1 MSQFAERL
9 FESPTIQVGWHDAER
24 TILIVEAEQGW
35 TWEEALVVIIEV
47 VNPTIQARAPE
58 PIYSI
63 YHHRT
68 RYFPEGR
75 GALSALRRM
84 ISVNVPNERL
94 LIFVR
99 QSEVINTFLEVALRA
114 FRMFSHLAHT
124 HFVQTFEQA
133 MAIIQ
138 NDKRARENARQR
150 SS

>member
-1 MSQFAERL
+1 MSPFVETL
-9 FESPTIQVGWHDAER
+9 FETATIRVGWYDAER
-24 TILIVEAEQGW
+24 TILVVEAEQGW
-35 TWEEALVVIIEV
+35 TWDEALVVIMEV
-47 VNPTIQARAPE
+47 VNPAIQARAPE

-99 QSEVINTFLEVALRA
+99 QSEVLNTLLEVALRA

-133 MAIIQ
+133 LTIIQ
-138 NDKRARENARQR
+138 TDKRAREK
-150 SS
+150 